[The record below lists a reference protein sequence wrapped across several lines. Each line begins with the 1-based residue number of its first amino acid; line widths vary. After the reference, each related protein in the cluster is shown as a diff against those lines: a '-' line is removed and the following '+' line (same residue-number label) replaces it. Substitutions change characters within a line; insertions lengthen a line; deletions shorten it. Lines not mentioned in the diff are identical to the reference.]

1 MRIMDKLLETN
12 HLLRAGLAPSIE
24 ELRKTVMQSME
35 TLRADVERQSKM
47 FLLAQQ
53 QEKTENPRP
62 NEQIKWQQEMR
73 QLEALPP
80 VDIAAITEKV
90 STTAIASNEIATKLF
105 ILRSLR
111 FDGME
116 LRRSQ
121 VPEAHKHTYS
131 WACMSDFSE
140 WMVSEDPVFWISGKP
155 GSGKSTLMKYLVN
168 SPDTSDHLG
177 KWAGTRKL
185 VIIDYFF
192 WINGS
197 NLHRSQEGLL
207 RSLLFDVFRKSPEL
221 IETAFP
227 EQWNDSMNLS
237 CEFDDLSL
245 SWNRQELLSGL
256 QQITLQTASSNAF
269 CIFIDGL
276 DEYEGEHE
284 DLVNI
289 LSNMAH
295 TSPIKLCVASRPWN
309 IFEKALGKSLTRK
322 LYLEN
327 LNKPDIELYVKNHL
341 QDRADFRA
349 LALASPD
356 AAELASDIVQRSNG
370 VFLWVYLVVLLVKQG
385 LVNEDRLVDLKR
397 RVSAYPVDLDN
408 FFKHIMGSLDPIYQA
423 QIARGFSVA
432 LAARDPLS
440 VVSFWYLDELEQD
453 ASVAITKHVDNLSE
467 KRKRL
472 EHFWKEEV
480 RKMTVRLNGRFKG
493 LLEIV
498 VPHPQAQNIV
508 PSELTVDF
516 LHRTVRDF
524 LVTED
529 CQRVLKEWIPS
540 DFDVH
545 FALCNIQLAEAK
557 ELPLQIK
564 DMSSMIYPTIAI
576 FHSARQFEICHQRSL
591 NQVLEQL
598 GSTLE
603 VYGRGLSPWLNEKIT
618 PWLHIEV
625 KSFVVYAVM
634 TNQTRFISHLFET
647 NPISEQERLDC
658 LQEIFMVAEGTSVD
672 DLHNLPV
679 MKDVLGNPSE
689 MILLLVETRPLSGY
703 IPFSIVLNAL
713 ELYDTTTILVI
724 LRSLCKNGLVDPGE
738 FRDAATHVRRLTTL
752 WDAKELEELA
762 RTARKVIKGPLLH
775 AQLKRTWR
783 SRIPSPEKTRSNKDK
798 GKFHRLLERLKSG

>member
-35 TLRADVERQSKM
+35 TLRADFEQQSEM

-53 QEKTENPRP
+53 KETTENPRP
-62 NEQIKWQQEMR
+62 KEQIKWQQEMR

-80 VDIAAITEKV
+80 VDITAITEKV
-90 STTAIASNEIATKLF
+90 NTTAIASNEIATKLF

-121 VPEAHKHTYS
+121 VSEAHKHTYS
-131 WACMSDFSE
+131 WAYMSAFSE

-168 SPDTSDHLG
+168 SPDTCDHLR

-185 VIIDYFF
+185 VIIDHFF

-197 NLHRSQEGLL
+197 SLHRSQEGLL
-207 RSLLFDVFRKSPEL
+207 RSLLFDVFRKCPEL

-237 CEFDDLSL
+237 YDFDDLSL
-245 SWNRQELLSGL
+245 SWDRQELLSGL
-256 QQITLQTASSNAF
+256 QQITLQTASSNTF

-327 LNKPDIELYVKNHL
+327 LNKPDIELYVKIPL

-370 VFLWVYLVVLLVKQG
+370 VFLWVYLVVL
-385 LVNEDRLVDLKR
+385 
-397 RVSAYPVDLDN
+397 AYPVDLDK
-408 FFKHIMGSLDPIYQA
+408 FFKHIMDSLDPIYQA

-498 VPHPQAQNIV
+498 VPHPQAQDIV

-557 ELPLQIK
+557 ELPLQMK
-564 DMSSMIYPTIAI
+564 NMPSMICPTSAI

-603 VYGRGLSPWLNEKIT
+603 VYGRGLSPWLGEEIT

-634 TNQTRFISHLFET
+634 TNQTRFISNLF
-647 NPISEQERLDC
+647 
-658 LQEIFMVAEGTSVD
+658 
-672 DLHNLPV
+672 
-679 MKDVLGNPSE
+679 
-689 MILLLVETRPLSGY
+689 
-703 IPFSIVLNAL
+703 
-713 ELYDTTTILVI
+713 
-724 LRSLCKNGLVDPGE
+724 
-738 FRDAATHVRRLTTL
+738 
-752 WDAKELEELA
+752 
-762 RTARKVIKGPLLH
+762 
-775 AQLKRTWR
+775 
-783 SRIPSPEKTRSNKDK
+783 
-798 GKFHRLLERLKSG
+798 